1 MNMFSRYS
9 KKHLLFALCS
19 LLFLCTLAACG
30 SNSTAGSPPQTPQP
44 SQEASNSKGG
54 NNVQQQTSTPTSQ
67 PTTVAVPS
75 TQTSC
80 PATGTARAF
89 VSAPL
94 ALGHAQN
101 LVYIVNQTQQNKPT
115 SATLKR
121 YDMSTGSKTVIVQLP
136 NTSIDSAQISA
147 DGQWVLFVSDNRS
160 QKELQAIRMDGKGLQ
175 TLYCGNFQT
184 SPQWS
189 TNQHLIAFEQVISGN
204 LNIYLLHTASGAL
217 EEVFTQPDANVRV
230 YLLRTWLDNNH
241 MYLVRTTTDAN
252 PDVLALLDI
261 TKGDN
266 QTASNLT
273 QIVPSGSSNQQT
285 LPLGSF
291 DSSYDGTHLFVNH
304 NSCGYGCTGPSDITA
319 QPAQGGQQHTI
330 YSSQQY
336 AITTVRAVTENTLLV
351 DINNQPFMNSH
362 IDQSH
367 NGLWSMH
374 ADGTGLTRLT
384 TDTATTTSSLNN
396 NSQFPWSNVSRNESS
411 YAALQ
416 ITSAAN
422 QQPTYAIITG
432 VLTGGTPSTIA
443 SISDGTTLDIAGWTT
458 M

>member
-19 LLFLCTLAACG
+19 VLVLCTLAACG
-30 SNSTAGSPPQTPQP
+30 SNSTTTTNTQPQTAQTPQGN
-44 SQEASNSKGG
+44 SNSKGG
-54 NNVQQQTSTPTSQ
+54 NTTQQQTSTPTTQ
-67 PTTVAVPS
+67 TTTVTMPA

-80 PATGTARAF
+80 PAMGTARAF

-94 ALGHAQN
+94 ALGHHQN
-101 LVYIVNQTQQNKPT
+101 LVYIVNQSQHNNPT
-115 SATLKR
+115 FATLKH
-121 YDMSTGSKTVIVQLP
+121 YDTTTGSKTVIVQLQ
-136 NTSIDSAQISA
+136 NTSISSAQISA
-147 DGQWVLFVSDNRS
+147 NGQWVLFVSGNGT
-160 QKELQAIRMDGKGLQ
+160 QEKLQAVRMDGEGLQ

-189 TNQHLIAFEQVISGN
+189 TNQRLIAFEQVISGN
-204 LNIYLLHTASGAL
+204 LNIYLLHTATGAL
-217 EEVFTQPDANVRV
+217 EDVFTQPNANVRV
-230 YLLRTWLDNNH
+230 YLLRTWLDNSH

-266 QTASNLT
+266 QTASSLT
-273 QIVPSGSSNQQT
+273 QIVPSSQDTIS
-285 LPLGSF
+285 LGSF

-304 NSCGYGCTGPSDITA
+304 NSCGYGCTGPSDITV
-319 QPAQGGQQHTI
+319 QPAQGGQEQTI
-330 YSSQQY
+330 YRSQQY
-336 AITTVRAVTENTLLV
+336 AVTNVRAVTANILLV
-351 DINNQPFMNSH
+351 DINNQPFMNNH
-362 IDQSH
+362 VDQSH
-367 NGLWSMH
+367 NGLWTMH
-374 ADGTGLTRLT
+374 TDGSNLTRLT
-384 TDTATTTSSLNN
+384 TDTATTTSSLNAY
-396 NSQFPWSNVSRNESS
+396 SQLPWSNVSRDGSTYS
-411 YAALQ
+411 ALL

-432 VLTGGTPSTIA
+432 SLTGGTSNTIA